1 MIEDVVEII
10 QTQDSIQRKHFDLE
24 IDRLVQ
30 FLDQSNPIGRKE
42 IKEIFGEVSDLV
54 RSLQNQ
60 EITDQYTRL
69 YNDIFATI
77 YLYEKDFLL
86 KKLNVQR
93 FIRRLDAVQQNFHS
107 ELSSTKQVFGDLLG
121 IDLEQY
127 FNLFELNLD
136 LVRQDYYR
144 NFHANLNIFKN
155 RIFRNIEKNIYKDYP
170 DVKAKLYE
178 DLYEIKSLFKTVDE
192 ILESEKLQK
201 TQQLAEERNYCKL
214 FNWEDD
220 SDYLDY
226 MNNYENDFIID
237 KFLGIAGQ
245 YIDWKYPIAYID
257 PNIGELT
264 RHIISGDPFYV
275 VDDRTLPYDKIL
287 ESLPIESRRKIHHY
301 KKETADTQL
310 ERSSVH
316 LCVSWNNFG
325 SMTPDEIHKD
335 IALMSNLL
343 RPGGYAIFNYAD
355 ARSIE
360 GAKFC
365 CNFHVPVSWKES
377 IDQFANDSQLIEK
390 VTYQFNEY
398 PFSVAVYQKEGKTN
412 ELDLA
417 NKLALVL
424 PDEVYLEQLRQEES
438 EEYKKQRALIA
449 QREQELKRMHER
461 DKLLRDLDEQRKL
474 GKSNIIESKL
484 KNAINHLSSTL
495 SQSNHDYRQPSVLES
510 ILHISKLTYSLGR
523 IKDSRNI
530 LKRVAHHIEK
540 MSNKSP
546 IAKKYR
552 EWQNFLNNIDT

>member
-10 QTQDSIQRKHFDLE
+10 QTQDNIQRKHFDLE

-93 FIRRLDAVQQNFHS
+93 FIRQLDAVQQNFHS

-121 IDLEQY
+121 INLEQY

-136 LVRQDYYR
+136 LVQQDYY
-144 NFHANLNIFKN
+144 NTFHANLNVFKN
-155 RIFRNIEKNIYKDYP
+155 RIFRDIEKNIYKDYP
-170 DVKAKLYE
+170 DSKAKLYE
-178 DLYEIKSLFKTVDE
+178 DLGEIKSLFKTVDE

-245 YIDWKYPIAYID
+245 YMDWKYPIAYID

-325 SMTPDEIHKD
+325 LMTPDEIQKD

-355 ARSIE
+355 TRSIE
-360 GAKFC
+360 GAKFSS
-365 CNFHVPVSWKES
+365 NFLVPVSWKES
-377 IDQFANDSQLIEK
+377 IDQFADNNQLIEK
-390 VTYQFNEY
+390 VTYQLNEY
-398 PFSVAVYQKEGKTN
+398 PFSIAVYQKEGKID
-412 ELDLA
+412 ELNLA

-424 PDEVYLEQLRQEES
+424 PDQVYLEHLRQEES
-438 EEYKKQRALIA
+438 EEYKKQRALIT
-449 QREQELKRMHER
+449 QQEQELKRMYER

-474 GKSNIIESKL
+474 GKNNIIESKL

-495 SQSNHDYRQPSVLES
+495 SQSNYDYQQPSVLES

-523 IKDSRNI
+523 IKDAKNI
-530 LKRVAHHIEK
+530 LKRVAQHIKK
-540 MSNKSP
+540 MSDKNP
-546 IAKKYR
+546 IAKKYQ

>member
-10 QTQDSIQRKHFDLE
+10 QTQDNIQRKHFDLE

-93 FIRRLDAVQQNFHS
+93 FIRQLDAVQQNFHS

-121 IDLEQY
+121 INLEQY

-136 LVRQDYYR
+136 LVQQDYYH
-144 NFHANLNIFKN
+144 NFHANLNVFKN
-155 RIFRNIEKNIYKDYP
+155 RIFRDIEKNIYKDYP
-170 DVKAKLYE
+170 DSKAKLYE
-178 DLYEIKSLFKTVDE
+178 DLGEIKSLFKTVDE

-245 YIDWKYPIAYID
+245 YMDWKYPIAYID

-325 SMTPDEIHKD
+325 LMTPDEIQKD

-355 ARSIE
+355 TRSIE
-360 GAKFC
+360 GAKFSS
-365 CNFHVPVSWKES
+365 NFLVPVSWKES
-377 IDQFANDSQLIEK
+377 IDQFADNNQLIEK
-390 VTYQFNEY
+390 VTYQLNEY
-398 PFSVAVYQKEGKTN
+398 PFSIAVYQKEGKID
-412 ELDLA
+412 ELNLA

-424 PDEVYLEQLRQEES
+424 PDQVYLEHLRQEES
-438 EEYKKQRALIA
+438 EEYKKQRALIT
-449 QREQELKRMHER
+449 QQEQELKRMYER

-474 GKSNIIESKL
+474 GKNNIIESKL

-495 SQSNHDYRQPSVLES
+495 SQSNYDYQQPSVLES

-523 IKDSRNI
+523 IKDAKNI
-530 LKRVAHHIEK
+530 LKRVAQHIKK
-540 MSNKSP
+540 MSDKNP
-546 IAKKYR
+546 IAKKYQ

>member
-1 MIEDVVEII
+1 MIEDIVEII
-10 QTQDSIQRKHFDLE
+10 QTQDNIQRKHFDLE

-30 FLDQSNPIGRKE
+30 FLDQNNPIGRKE

-86 KKLNVQR
+86 KKLSVQR
-93 FIRRLDAVQQNFHS
+93 FIRQLDAVQQNFHS
-107 ELSSTKQVFGDLLG
+107 GLSSTKQVFGDLLG
-121 IDLEQY
+121 ISLEQY

-136 LVRQDYYR
+136 LVQQDYYR
-144 NFHANLNIFKN
+144 NFLDNLNIFKN
-155 RIFRNIEKNIYKDYP
+155 RIVRDIEKNIYKDYP
-170 DVKAKLYE
+170 DSKAKLYE
-178 DLYEIKSLFKTVDE
+178 DLGEIKSLFKTVDE

-214 FNWEDD
+214 FNWKDD
-220 SDYLDY
+220 SNYLDY
-226 MNNYENDFIID
+226 MNNYENNFIID

-245 YIDWKYPIAYID
+245 YIDWKYPVAYID

-287 ESLPIESRRKIHHY
+287 ESLPIESRRKIYHY
-301 KKETADTQL
+301 KKETAETQL

-325 SMTPDEIHKD
+325 SMTPDEIQKD

-355 ARSIE
+355 SRSIE
-360 GAKFC
+360 GAKFSS
-365 CNFHVPVSWKES
+365 NFLVPVSWKES
-377 IDQFANDSQLIEK
+377 IDRFADNNQLIEK
-390 VTYQFNEY
+390 VTYQYNEY
-398 PFSVAVYQKEGKTN
+398 PFSIAVYQKEGKID

-424 PDEVYLEQLRQEES
+424 PDEGYLEQLRQEES
-438 EEYKKQRALIA
+438 EEYKKQRAAIS
-449 QREQELKRMHER
+449 QQEKELKRMHER
-461 DKLLRDLDEQRKL
+461 DELLRDLDKQRKL
-474 GKSNIIESKL
+474 GKNNIIESKL

-495 SQSNHDYRQPSVLES
+495 SQSNYDYRQPSVLES

-523 IKDSRNI
+523 MKDARNI
-530 LKRVAHHIEK
+530 LKRVAQHIEK
-540 MSNKSP
+540 MSDKSP